1 MMSNA
6 NRANTGKKRM
16 GNPPIASP
24 HMEKPKETLG
34 LRDRK
39 KAQQRLDLI
48 EIAVKLFKK
57 RGYEAVRMEDIASK
71 ADVSTKTVYNYFPT
85 KRDILIEFL
94 VADRERA
101 ISEFQKVIE
110 TPIGNPIE
118 DLIRLMEADIGDVLL
133 PGERALWLEIMA
145 VTVRERGDERFRRY
159 RHMFT
164 SYFETLLGH
173 LQETGK
179 ISPLLDVAL
188 AAHIIHIVHSENFEH
203 FCMEQSLTVEAA
215 LSLARAQLEL
225 LFKAWTDDKSAAG
238 TRRGRK

>member
-1 MMSNA
+1 MMSSA
-6 NRANTGKKRM
+6 NRANTGRKRT
-16 GNPPIASP
+16 GESSVALP
-24 HMEKPKETLG
+24 HMGKPGETLG

-48 EIAVKLFKK
+48 EVAVKLFKK

-101 ISEFQKVIE
+101 ISEFRKVIE
-110 TPIGNPIE
+110 TPAGNPID

-164 SYFETLLGH
+164 SYFETSLSH
-173 LQETGK
+173 FQEAGK
-179 ISPLLDVAL
+179 ISPSLNVAL

-203 FCMEQSLTVEAA
+203 FCMEPSLTVEGA
-215 LSLARAQLEL
+215 LSSARAQLDL
-225 LFKAWTDDKSAAG
+225 LFKAWADDKAAAG
-238 TRRGRK
+238 ARKARK

>member
-1 MMSNA
+1 MPH
-6 NRANTGKKRM
+6 RGKP
-16 GNPPIASP
+16 GEA
-24 HMEKPKETLG
+24 LG

-48 EIAVKLFKK
+48 EVAVRLFKK

-71 ADVSTKTVYNYFPT
+71 AEVSTKTVYNYFPT

-101 ISEFQKVIE
+101 ISEFERIIE
-110 TPIGNPIE
+110 TPLGNPID
-118 DLIRLMEADIGDVLL
+118 DLVRLMEADIGDVLL

-164 SYFETLLGH
+164 SYFETLLSH
-173 LQETGK
+173 FQEAGN
-179 ISPLLDVAL
+179 ISPSLDVAL

-203 FCMEQSLTVEAA
+203 FCMEPGLTVEGA
-215 LSLARAQLEL
+215 LSLARKQLEL
-225 LFKAWTDDKSAAG
+225 LFRAWADDKPMVDA
-238 TRRGRK
+238 RRARK